1 MRGGKLEYSDL
12 RDLNILKHYRV
23 VRKWAAKNNDI
34 STSDLEILIY
44 LDCVGLFNRLDFIDG
59 MYSHSWDSR
68 RWSRLMD
75 GGWLTVFSK
84 RDRVNTKKNIYKVS
98 FKGKSLINRVYKI
111 MVGEEDIPTSTRRN
125 SIMKGDTY
133 TDKVLIKSIKDVNK
147 DKTINNGI

>member
-12 RDLNILKHYRV
+12 RDLSILKHYRV
-23 VRKWAAKNNDI
+23 IRKWAAKNNDI
-34 STSDLEILIY
+34 STTDLEILIY

-59 MYSHSWDSR
+59 QYSHSWDSA

-98 FKGKSLINRVYKI
+98 FKGKNLINRIYKI
-111 MVGEEDIPTSTRRN
+111 MVGEEDIPTSKRRN
-125 SIMKGDTY
+125 KIMKGETY
-133 TDKVLIKSIKDVNK
+133 TDKVLKKSILDVNK
-147 DKTINNGI
+147 DKTINNGL

>member
-23 VRKWAAKNNDI
+23 VRKWASKNNDI

>member
-133 TDKVLIKSIKDVNK
+133 TDKVLIKSIKEVNK

>member
-1 MRGGKLEYSDL
+1 
-12 RDLNILKHYRV
+12 
-23 VRKWAAKNNDI
+23 
-34 STSDLEILIY
+34 
-44 LDCVGLFNRLDFIDG
+44 
-59 MYSHSWDSR
+59 
-68 RWSRLMD
+68 MD

-98 FKGKSLINRVYKI
+98 FKGKNLINRIYKI

-125 SIMKGDTY
+125 SIMKGVTY

>member
-84 RDRVNTKKNIYKVS
+84 RDKVNTKKNIYKVS